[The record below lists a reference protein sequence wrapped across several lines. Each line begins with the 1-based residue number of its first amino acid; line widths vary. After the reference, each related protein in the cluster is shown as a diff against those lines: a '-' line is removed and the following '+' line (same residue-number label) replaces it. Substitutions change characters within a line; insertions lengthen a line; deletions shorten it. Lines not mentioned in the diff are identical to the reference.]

1 MRFFQISLLF
11 FFLASCSLPTTRG
24 LVEQS
29 VDREHTLNNYFS
41 NEKIDYLYKAKIN
54 IYNKNFGGIL
64 IIKKIEKEHHRIVFT
79 TEIGNKI
86 FDFVIVNDTFKVNYI
101 VNELNKKNIINTLQ
115 NDFHILV
122 KEYSNVN
129 KQFDSDTETI
139 YQTNYDKINNLYYFF
154 LKENYKLFK
163 IVKSTSTKEKVI
175 FNFLEFNNNIVT
187 KIDILHKNFKLK
199 IHLRYIGN

>member
-1 MRFFQISLLF
+1 MRFFLTSILFLF
-11 FFLASCSLPTTRG
+11 FLSCSLPTTKG
-24 LVEQS
+24 YLEQLS
-29 VDREHTLNNYFS
+29 NRKSIKNDYFS
-41 NEKIDYLYKAKIN
+41 NEKKDYIYKAKIK

-64 IIKKIEKEHHRIVFT
+64 IIKKTGIEQHRIVFT
-79 TEIGNKI
+79 TEFGNKI

-101 VNELNKKNIINTLQ
+101 VNELNKKNILNTLQ

-122 KEYSNVN
+122 KQYLNIN

-139 YQTNYDKINNLYYFF
+139 FQTNYDKNNNLYFFF
-154 LKENYKLFK
+154 LKENYELFK

-187 KIDILHKNFKLK
+187 KIDILHQNFKLK